1 MWGSEA
7 GRTKKNTGGM
17 SAQHSG
23 MASAQTACRHLS
35 AAIMNVNK
43 LEEAVDFFFFGQREI

>member
-23 MASAQTACRHLS
+23 MASAQTACRRLS
-35 AAIMNVNK
+35 AAIMNINK
-43 LEEAVDFFFFGQREI
+43 LEEAVDFYSFSQREI

>member
-1 MWGSEA
+1 MRLVEQ
-7 GRTKKNTGGM
+7 KKNTGGM

-43 LEEAVDFFFFGQREI
+43 LEEAVDFYFFGQREI

>member
-17 SAQHSG
+17 SAQHSE

-43 LEEAVDFFFFGQREI
+43 LQEAVDFNFFGQREI